1 MRDWNLYASSTSQA
15 GDPLSLTIAAD
26 VRLCKPDYVNDHI
39 WELEIGSGEPA
50 ALAAR
55 TTYGLRARSMRLFY
69 RFGESG
75 KSITSPA
82 EFHAAPRL
90 RRFYPNFLLLN
101 FSPFEGLEISAEYW
115 IPESHVIAG
124 RLTISNRTTFA
135 RTINLEL
142 CGALTPLDGQS
153 ISNTQQQMVN
163 VLAGQTGGLAPVLF
177 MTGGPSAG
185 PGPHPSLALDLQ
197 FDPGQSP
204 SIPWTLASEASA
216 EISFELAR
224 RISARPWDAER
235 ARIEMMDASQ
245 TLDIQTGD
253 ADWDAALAFSQRAAL
268 SLFFPA
274 SQQLPNSSFVELR
287 QPDSGYSHR
296 GDGHD
301 YPPSWNGQSAL
312 ETYYLSSLIPVERSL
327 TRGLLENYL
336 SVQTEDGSI
345 DGKPGLAGQR
355 AKFLAAPMLAG
366 MAWKYYQDTQDEGF
380 IAEVFPKLL
389 AFFWSWFSPDHDRD
403 RDGIPTWEHILQTGF
418 DDNPLF
424 DVWHPWSQ
432 GIDISVI
439 HDPALEAMLYKE
451 AASLIRMAEKLGR
464 ASELTLLYTQAAALR
479 SSVETS
485 WNARL
490 ALYSYRDRVT
500 KQSQPGKVIAKH
512 KGNGNMRPKAE
523 FEAPVRLLIE
533 VQTKGPAAK
542 RPVVEIG
549 ELPSKVKGESEIIEA
564 SQFQWRSGGLVA
576 TSQKVYSRIGRISVK
591 GLEDKDKLIVHTVDT
606 TSEDIT
612 LFTPL
617 WARIPERQ
625 RAQVMIGRS
634 LLDADRFDRP
644 YGIPA
649 LSFVP
654 DQKADTVSMSVHLPW
669 NQLVGEGLLAY
680 DFRNEA
686 ARLTVHLMNAVIQN
700 LKQSR
705 AFHQRYH
712 AETGSGIGERGAL
725 SGLAP
730 VGLFLQTLGVT
741 ILSSTRVRLEGRNPF
756 VWPVTIQYK
765 GLKVIRGLDK
775 TEIIFANG
783 KSVSVTDT
791 APLVVSAD

>member
-1 MRDWNLYASSTSQA
+1 MRDWNLKA
-15 GDPLSLTIAAD
+15 GDPLSLTLAAD
-26 VRLCKPDYVNDHI
+26 ARLCKPDYVNDHI

-50 ALAAR
+50 ALAVR
-55 TTYGLRARSMRLFY
+55 TTYGLRALSMRLFY
-69 RFGESG
+69 RFGELG
-75 KSITSPA
+75 KNVTSPA

-101 FSPFEGLEISAEYW
+101 FSPFEGLEVSAEYW

-124 RLTISNRTTFA
+124 RLTISNRATFA
-135 RTINLEL
+135 RKINLEL

-153 ISNTQQQMVN
+153 LAHTQQQMVN

-197 FDPGQSP
+197 FDPGQTR
-204 SIPWTLASEASA
+204 ILTWALASEASA
-216 EISFELAR
+216 ESSFELAR
-224 RISARPWDAER
+224 RTTARPWDAER
-235 ARIEMMDASQ
+235 ARIEMTDAGQ
-245 TLDIQTGD
+245 ILDIQTGD
-253 ADWDAALAFSQRAAL
+253 VDWDAAFAFSQRAAL

-274 SQQLPNSSFVELR
+274 SAQLPNSSFVQSR
-287 QPDSGYSHR
+287 QPDGGYSRR

-301 YPPSWNGQSAL
+301 YLPAWNGQSAL
-312 ETYYLSSLIPVERSL
+312 ETYYLASLIPVERHL
-327 TRGLLENYL
+327 IRGLLENYL

-345 DGKPGLAGQR
+345 DGRPGLAGQR
-355 AKFLAAPMLAG
+355 AKFIAAPMLAG
-366 MAWKYYQDTQDEGF
+366 MAWKYYQETQDKDF
-380 IAEVFPKLL
+380 IEEVFPKLL
-389 AFFWSWFSPDHDRD
+389 AFFWNWFSPEHDRD
-403 RDGIPTWEHILQTGF
+403 RDGLPEWDHILQTGF

-432 GIDISVI
+432 GINIAVI
-439 HDPALEAMLYKE
+439 HDPALEAMLYHE
-451 AASLIRMAEKLGR
+451 AESLILMAERLER
-464 ASELTLLYTQAAALR
+464 ASELTLLHSQAAALR
-479 SSVETS
+479 SSVEAS
-485 WNARL
+485 WNARS

-500 KQSQPGKVIAKH
+500 KGCLPGKLIAKH
-512 KGNGNMRPKAE
+512 KGDGNMRPKKE
-523 FEAPVRLLIE
+523 FEAPARLLIE
-533 VQTKGPAAK
+533 VQTKSPAAK

-549 ELPSKVKGESEIIEA
+549 ELVSKVKGESEIIEA
-564 SQFQWRSGGLVA
+564 SQFQWRSGGLAA
-576 TSQKVYSRIGRISVK
+576 TSQKVFLKIGRISVK
-591 GLEDKDKLIVHTVDT
+591 GLEDTDKIIVRTVDT

-612 LFTPL
+612 LFAPL
-617 WARIPERQ
+617 WARIPDHQ
-625 RAQVMIGRS
+625 RAQVLIGRS
-634 LLDADRFDRP
+634 LLDAERFDRS

-654 DQKADTVSMSVHLPW
+654 DRKADTVSMSVHLPW

-686 ARLTVHLMNAVIQN
+686 ARLTAHLMNAVIQS

-705 AFHQRYH
+705 AFYERYH

-765 GLKVIRGLDK
+765 GLKVIRGLEK

-791 APLVVSAD
+791 APLVVSAV

>member
-1 MRDWNLYASSTSQA
+1 MRDWNLKT
-15 GDPLSLTIAAD
+15 GDPLSLTLAAD
-26 VRLCKPDYVNDHI
+26 ARLCKPDYVNDHI

-50 ALAAR
+50 ALAVR

-69 RFGESG
+69 RFSELG
-75 KSITSPA
+75 KSVTSPV
-82 EFHAAPRL
+82 EFHAAPL
-90 RRFYPNFLLLN
+90 VRRFYPNFLLLD
-101 FSPFEGLEISAEYW
+101 FSPFEGLEASAEYW
-115 IPESHVIAG
+115 IPESHVMAG

-135 RTINLEL
+135 RKINLEL

-153 ISNTQQQMVN
+153 LSNTQQQMVN
-163 VLAGQTGGLAPVLF
+163 ILAGQTGGLAPVLF
-177 MTGGPSAG
+177 TTGGPGAG

-197 FDPGQSP
+197 FDPGLTRA
-204 SIPWTLASEASA
+204 ITWALASEASA
-216 EISFELAR
+216 EASFELAR
-224 RISARPWDAER
+224 RTTARPWDAER
-235 ARIEMMDASQ
+235 ARLEMMDSSQ

-253 ADWDAALAFSQRAAL
+253 ADWDAAFAFSQRAAL

-274 SQQLPNSSFVELR
+274 GKQLPNSSFVQAR
-287 QPDSGYSHR
+287 QPDGGYSHT
-296 GDGHD
+296 GDGRD

-312 ETYYLSSLIPVERSL
+312 ETYYLSSLIPVQRDL
-327 TRGLLENYL
+327 RRGLLENYL

-355 AKFLAAPMLAG
+355 SKFLAAPLLAG
-366 MAWKYYQDTQDEGF
+366 MAWKYYQETQDEGF
-380 IAEVFPKLL
+380 IEEVFPKLL
-389 AFFWSWFSPDHDRD
+389 AFFWNWFSPDHDRD
-403 RDGIPTWEHILQTGF
+403 RDGIPEWNHILQTGF

-432 GIDISVI
+432 GINIAVI
-439 HDPALEAMLYKE
+439 HDPALEAMLYHE
-451 AASLIRMAEKLGR
+451 AESLILMAEKLER
-464 ASELTLLYTQAAALR
+464 TKELTLLHTQAAALR
-479 SSVETS
+479 SSVEAGWS
-485 WNARL
+485 ARR

-500 KQSQPGKVIAKH
+500 KQCLPGKVIAKH
-512 KGNGNMRPKAE
+512 KGDGNMRPKAE

-533 VQTKGPAAK
+533 VQTKSPAAK
-542 RPVVEIG
+542 RPVVEIS
-549 ELPSKVKGESEIIEA
+549 ELVSKVKGESEIIDEN
-564 SQFQWRSGGLVA
+564 QFQWRSGGLVA
-576 TSQKVYSRIGRISVK
+576 TSQKVYSKIGRISAR
-591 GLEDKDKLIVHTVDT
+591 GLEDKDKIIIHTADT

-617 WARIPERQ
+617 WARIPDQQ
-625 RAQVMIGRS
+625 RAQFLIGRS
-634 LLDADRFDRP
+634 LLDAERFDRP
-644 YGIPA
+644 YGIPV
-649 LSFVP
+649 LSFMP
-654 DQKADTVSMSVHLPW
+654 DPEADSVSMSVHLPW

-686 ARLTVHLMNAVIQN
+686 ARLTAHLMNAVIQS

-705 AFHQRYH
+705 AFYQRYH

-783 KSVSVTDT
+783 KSITVTDT
-791 APLVVSAD
+791 VPLVVSAN

>member
-1 MRDWNLYASSTSQA
+1 MHDWNLQA
-15 GDPLSLTIAAD
+15 GDPLSLTLAAD
-26 VRLCKPDYVNDHI
+26 ARLCKPDYVNDQV
-39 WELEIGSGEPA
+39 WELEIGAGEPA

-69 RFGESG
+69 RFSELGRSV
-75 KSITSPA
+75 TSPA

-101 FSPFEGLEISAEYW
+101 FSPFEGLEVGAEYW

-135 RTINLEL
+135 RKINLEL
-142 CGALTPLDGQS
+142 CGALTPLDGQPLS
-153 ISNTQQQMVN
+153 HSQQQMVN

-185 PGPHPSLALDLQ
+185 PGPYPSLALDLQ
-197 FDPGQSP
+197 FDPGLTHTITWS
-204 SIPWTLASEASA
+204 LASEASA

-224 RISARPWDAER
+224 RTTARPWDAER

-245 TLDIQTGD
+245 ILDIQTGD
-253 ADWDAALAFSQRAAL
+253 ADWDAALAFGQRAAS

-274 SQQLPNSSFVELR
+274 SKQLPHPSFVQLR

-312 ETYYLSSLIPVERSL
+312 ETYYLSSLIPVERQL
-327 TRGLLENYL
+327 TRGLLENYF

-355 AKFLAAPMLAG
+355 SKFLAAPMLAG
-366 MAWKYYQDTQDEGF
+366 MAWKYYQETQDEGF
-380 IAEVFPKLL
+380 IEEVFPKLL
-389 AFFWSWFSPDHDRD
+389 AFFWSWFSPDHDHD
-403 RDGIPTWEHILQTGF
+403 RDGIPEWDHILQTGF

-432 GIDISVI
+432 GINIAVI
-439 HDPALEAMLYKE
+439 HDPALEAMLYHE
-451 AASLIRMAEKLGR
+451 AESLILMAVKLER
-464 ASELTLLYTQAAALR
+464 ASELTLLHKQAAALR
-479 SSVETS
+479 SSVEAS
-485 WNARL
+485 WDARG

-500 KQSQPGKVIAKH
+500 KQCQPGKVIAKH
-512 KGNGNMRPKAE
+512 TGNGNMRPKKE
-523 FEAPVRLLIE
+523 FEVPVRLLIE
-533 VQTKGPAAK
+533 VQTKSPAAK

-549 ELPSKVKGESEIIEA
+549 ELVSKGKGESEIIEEN
-564 SQFQWRSGGLVA
+564 QFQWRSGGLVA
-576 TSQKVYSRIGRISVK
+576 TSQKVFSKIGRISVK
-591 GLEDKDKLIVHTVDT
+591 GLEDKDKIIVHTVDT
-606 TSEDIT
+606 ASEDIT

-617 WARIPERQ
+617 WARIPDHQ
-625 RAQVMIGRS
+625 RAQVLIGRS
-634 LLDADRFDRP
+634 LLDAERFDRP

-649 LSFVP
+649 LAFMP
-654 DQKADTVSMSVHLPW
+654 DPKADAVSMSVHLPW
-669 NQLVGEGLLAY
+669 NQLIGEGLLAY
-680 DFRNEA
+680 NFRNEA
-686 ARLTVHLMNAVIQN
+686 ARLTAHLMNAVIQS

-705 AFHQRYH
+705 AFYQRYH

-765 GLKVIRGLDK
+765 GLKVIRGFDK

-783 KSVSVTDT
+783 KSISVTDT
-791 APLVVSAD
+791 ASLVVSAN